1 MRKRLENWNYT
12 VLCKENS
19 LYCKYIRLMAK
30 TDDFIDIR
38 SFGFQSLSF
47 IFSSKGLE
55 PAICFFGVRNP
66 NELHL
71 CKEKYMYIVY
81 VGQIPCRNRGI
92 LCCGGWVGKNSF
104 SPKMGSPR
112 R

>member
-1 MRKRLENWNYT
+1 
-12 VLCKENS
+12 
-19 LYCKYIRLMAK
+19 MAK

-92 LCCGGWVGKNSF
+92 LWCGGWVGKNSF